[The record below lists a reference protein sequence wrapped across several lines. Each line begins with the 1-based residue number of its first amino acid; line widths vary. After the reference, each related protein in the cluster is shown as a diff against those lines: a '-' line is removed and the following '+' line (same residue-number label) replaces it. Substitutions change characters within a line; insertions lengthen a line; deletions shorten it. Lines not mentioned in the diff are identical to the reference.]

1 MAKYAYLNTQ
11 PSEVTFNEPDIYIK
25 YESGSD
31 KLLIGD
37 NYYKIESLEKMIGI
51 LRDVISLSKMNEKE

>member
-1 MAKYAYLNTQ
+1 MKYAYLNTQ
-11 PSEVTFNEPDIYIK
+11 PSEITFNEPDIYIK

-37 NYYKIESLEKMIGI
+37 SYYKISSLEKMIEI
-51 LRDVISLSKMNEKE
+51 LRDVIAISKMNEKE